1 MNNPSLYI
9 YIMTFP
15 ILFLFIL
22 FGININK
29 HSNEEDLFLA
39 FNTRAAKSS
48 IESYKYA
55 NKKLGTSLIIIAIIT
70 FIFASCGFF
79 FKQPIQN
86 SVFIFAPFIPI
97 LLLLLR
103 IISLELSIKKKFN
116 ITFKSTSK
124 FALAIIFAV
133 ISFLLPL
140 LLVLATI

>member
-9 YIMTFP
+9 FLMTFP

-39 FNTRAAKSS
+39 FNTKAARTSFD
-48 IESYKYA
+48 SYKYA
-55 NKKLGTSLIIIAIIT
+55 NKKLGKSLIIIAIIT
-70 FIFASCGFF
+70 FLIAISGFF
-79 FKQPIQN
+79 FKQPYQN
-86 SVFIFAPFIPI
+86 SIFICAPFIPI
-97 LLLLLR
+97 FLFILKS
-103 IISLELSIKKKFN
+103 IFLELDIKKKFN
-116 ITFKSTSK
+116 LNFKSTSK
-124 FALAIIFAV
+124 FALAIVFAI

>member
-9 YIMTFP
+9 YLMTFP

-39 FNTRAAKSS
+39 FNTKASKSS
-48 IESYKYA
+48 VESYKYA
-55 NKKLGTSLIIIAIIT
+55 NKKLGTALILIAIISL
-70 FIFASCGFF
+70 IFASCGFF

-86 SVFIFAPFIPI
+86 SIFIFAPFIPI
-97 LLLLLR
+97 FLLLLR
-103 IISLELSIKKKFN
+103 MITLELNIKKKFN
-116 ITFKSTSK
+116 LNFKSTSK
-124 FALAIIFAV
+124 FALAIVFAV

-140 LLVLATI
+140 LLVLATL